1 MNRFLRKA
9 VLILFGFLVRIQR
22 HVSLSTEPLVVNR
35 IWYKAS
41 SARPRQRDQK
51 GDRLMKPLIERGL
64 ALKQSIVGLF
74 ALGVLMA
81 MAGFVFVPTA
91 AAMEPSHQRFEVTRH
106 FDPFVT
112 CSGFNVIGDFSVE
125 RDDVTFFDSSGTPIK
140 MVIHAHFV
148 GTLTNSVTGKLLSD
162 DGNRIITFDLPNNT
176 VTNTG
181 LNLKVVVPGQ
191 GILVIDAGRIV
202 IDAAGNITFEAGP
215 HDFDNNALQCPLC
228 TALS

>member
-64 ALKQSIVGLF
+64 AFKQSIVGLF
-74 ALGVLMA
+74 ALGVMMA
-81 MAGFVFVPTA
+81 ISGFVFAPTA
-91 AAMEPSHQRFEVTRH
+91 AAMEPTHQRFEVTRH
-106 FDPFVT
+106 GTFVT
-112 CSGFNVIGDFSVE
+112 CSGFDVIGDFSVE

-148 GTLTNSVTGKLLSD
+148 GTLANSVTGKSLSD

-191 GILVIDAGRIV
+191 GIIVIDAGRIV
-202 IDAAGNITFEAGP
+202 IDAAGNITSEAGP
-215 HDFDNNALQCPLC
+215 HDLENNALQPLC
-228 TALS
+228 SALS